1 MAISRDYTV
10 TLKVKCRPQLIE
22 DLIAEFYK
30 TAHYENA
37 EVLTSSVKETETT
50 YR

>member
-1 MAISRDYTV
+1 MAVPKNYTV
-10 TLKVKCRPQLIE
+10 TLKVQCRPQLIE
-22 DLIAEFYK
+22 DLVAEFYK

-37 EVLTSSVKETETT
+37 EVLTSTVKEIETT

>member
-1 MAISRDYTV
+1 MAVSKEYTV
-10 TLKVKCRPQLIE
+10 TLKVQCRPQLIE

-37 EVLTSSVKETETT
+37 EVLTSTVTEIKKT